1 MADGKIVL
9 SYGLNGHDAVLLKI
23 CMKNE
28 PVWLYSSQA
37 ACALKHAPGI
47 NVQARA

>member
-9 SYGLNGHDAVLLKI
+9 LFGFNGHDAVFLKI
-23 CMKNE
+23 CRKNE

-37 ACALKHAPGI
+37 ACALKLAPGI